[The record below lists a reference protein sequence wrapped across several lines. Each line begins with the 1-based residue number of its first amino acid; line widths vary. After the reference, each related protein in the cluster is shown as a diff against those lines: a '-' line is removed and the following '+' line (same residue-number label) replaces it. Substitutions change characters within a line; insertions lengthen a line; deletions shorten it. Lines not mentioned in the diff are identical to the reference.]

1 MNEHAIAKSRVGR
14 SIRRSCRPLAAL
26 TMVVAVAA
34 AAGCSLSG
42 GGAGDG
48 DGPLVLVTHDSFALS
63 EGVLDGF
70 TAQTGVDVEVRSSGD
85 AGRLASQLVLTKG
98 DPLGDVAFG
107 IDNTFASRVIGQ
119 GVFEPYVSPAA
130 QDGAQDYA
138 VPGSDELTAVDY
150 GDVCLNIDTGW
161 FERHGIAAPVSITDL
176 TRPEYEDLTVVE
188 NPATSSPGLAFLLA
202 TIVTQSGGPG
212 QAAAPAESDAPVQAE
227 RSAQDGGWQDYW
239 RALRDNGLKVVDGWT
254 QAYTVEFSGSS
265 GEGPRP
271 IVVSYASSPP
281 AEAGADGSAPPTRA
295 LADSCFRQV
304 EYAGV
309 LSGTDRP
316 EAARELVDFLLSPAV
331 QQDLPGQMYVFPVQR
346 GTPLPPVFAE
356 YAARPDHVL
365 SMDPARIGAHR
376 DGWIRQWRDIVLG

>member
-1 MNEHAIAKSRVGR
+1 MNAHAIAQSGFLRP
-14 SIRRSCRPLAAL
+14 IRRSRRPLAAL
-26 TMVVAVAA
+26 IMVVALAA

-42 GGAGDG
+42 GGGDG

-70 TAQTGVDVEVRSSGD
+70 TAQTGVDVEVRNSGD
-85 AGRLASQLVLTKG
+85 AGRLASELVLTKG

-161 FERHGIAAPVSITDL
+161 FARHGIAAPSSIADL
-176 TRPEYEDLTVVE
+176 TRPEYKGLTVVE

-212 QAAAPAESDAPVQAE
+212 QSEATTQAD
-227 RSAQDGGWQDYW
+227 RPAQDGGWQDYW

-265 GEGPRP
+265 GAGPRP

-295 LADSCFRQV
+295 LAGSCFRQV

-316 EAARELVDFLLSPAV
+316 EAARELVDFLLSPEV

-346 GTPLPPVFAE
+346 GTPLPAVFAE
-356 YAARPDHVL
+356 YAARPAHPL
-365 SMDPARIGAHR
+365 TMDPARIGTHR
-376 DGWIRQWRDIVLG
+376 DAWIRQWRDIVLG

>member
-1 MNEHAIAKSRVGR
+1 MDIHAITKSRVGR
-14 SIRRSCRPLAAL
+14 SARRAGRPLAAL
-26 TMVVAVAA
+26 AMVVTLAA

-42 GGAGDG
+42 GGSDG
-48 DGPLVLVTHDSFALS
+48 ADVPLVLVTHDSFSLS
-63 EGVLDGF
+63 DGVLDGF
-70 TAQTGVDVEVRSSGD
+70 TEQTGVAVEVRSSGD
-85 AGRLASQLVLTKG
+85 AGKLASELVLTKD

-119 GVFEPYVSPAA
+119 GVFAPYVSPAA
-130 QDGAQDYA
+130 QGGAQDYA

-161 FERHGIAAPVSITDL
+161 FDRHGVAPPATITDL
-176 TRPEYEDLTVVE
+176 TRPEYRDLTVVE

-202 TIVTQSGGPG
+202 TIVTQNGGPG
-212 QAAAPAESDAPVQAE
+212 RPDAPAQAE
-227 RSAQDGGWQDYW
+227 GWQDYW
-239 RALRDNGLKVVDGWT
+239 RALRDNGVKVVDGWT

-265 GEGPRP
+265 GHGPRP

-281 AEAGADGSAPPTRA
+281 VEAGADGSAPDTRA
-295 LADSCFRQV
+295 VVDSCFRQV

-316 EAARELVDFLLSPAV
+316 DAARELVDFLLSPAV

-346 GTPLPPVFAE
+346 DTPLPQVFAE
-356 YAARPDHVL
+356 YAAQPAHPL
-365 SMDPARIGAHR
+365 SMDPARIGENR
-376 DGWIRQWRDIVLG
+376 DAWIRQWRDIVLG